1 MNTTAQQANT
11 SAISTR
17 RGNLALALQEGFTVA
32 ARLRAN
38 RQQPTNDA
46 AAFRAHVKSLLS
58 GADRDARARGYD
70 PDFVRLAIYAY
81 VAFLDETVLNS
92 SQPMFAAWT
101 RQPLQEEVFGEHMAG
116 ENFFR
121 YLSDLMSRQDSEDL
135 ADLLEVYLICLLLG
149 FHGKYGANDP
159 GSVQSIVMSVQQK
172 IHRIRGPGTAGPAIW
187 MLPQNEIVKKAADPW
202 FRRLITGTAG
212 AVVLAIVLWTAYY
225 LLLRRQTSNIRE
237 VAQRIAPDATNV
249 SR

>member
-1 MNTTAQQANT
+1 MSATAQQAT
-11 SAISTR
+11 AAAISPR
-17 RGNLALALQEGFTVA
+17 RGNLALAFQEAFTVA
-32 ARLRAN
+32 ARMRAN
-38 RQQPTNDA
+38 RQQSATDA
-46 AAFRAHVKSLLS
+46 AAFRAQVKALLS
-58 GADRDARARGYD
+58 AADRDARARGYEA
-70 PDFVRLAIYAY
+70 DFVRLAVYAY
-81 VAFLDETVLNS
+81 VAFLDETVLGS

-159 GSVQSIVMSVQQK
+159 GSLQGIIMTVQQK
-172 IHRIRGPGTAGPAIW
+172 IQRIRGPGALVHPLWA
-187 MLPQNEIVKKAADPW
+187 LPQNEVVPTASDPW
-202 FRRLITGTAG
+202 IRRLMMG
-212 AVVLAIVLWTAYY
+212 AAAAFLLALVLWIAYA
-225 LLLRRQTSNIRE
+225 LVLRTRANAVE
-237 VAQRIAPDATNV
+237 DVAQQVAPT